1 MASGESWAPTLD
13 TPTLWGR
20 VAQWRSD
27 PKRRTEVL
35 LLRAASTWT
44 GGETIT
50 VGSEIVRVVVG
61 NSQLAVLDAY
71 HEHAAEPIVVL
82 TALDDQQLGSAVR
95 LRAERHSVQSVDAWE
110 LVPGLFKVGN
120 PNVDKSVRD
129 LGAWLPQML
138 LSHQRA
144 AGWPVATSGTLSGDH
159 VVRAI
164 LADLTGLDGVDEVDL
179 IALLDHLDEP
189 QTSARLLDYRPEEL
203 TGIIAGAQKHLGG
216 SAALALH
223 AKRRATTYST
233 LAVALVTDLLW
244 NEHADAPETAKVRL
258 EERFFATK
266 VVGAEAKLLGEAA
279 HSVILRL
286 EAAGDT
292 RFGDVLRQAEAIL
305 TDLGW
310 AEGATGSALLPAGL
324 EARYKAFASAVDASA
339 EAVGSVGSDHSVEAV
354 DRALAEV
361 RAHDLAARDVD
372 ELLGVEMAARLVRW
386 LARPAAAAPGS
397 FDHAAAAYWHGS
409 AWADRARSVT
419 WNGSSRPALASAYAA
434 LAERVTA
441 RRDAE
446 DAGAAAMLGGDTP
459 TSVIPI
465 EALLERVV
473 APLASAGV
481 LLIVLDGMS
490 AAVAAELAD
499 ETRRLRWVEVLPEE
513 QTQRLTALATLPS
526 VTRYS
531 RSSLFAGR
539 LTDGNQGT
547 EKPAFKKQTGGPLF
561 HKDELRSPA
570 GQLLP
575 AEVESAIADSA
586 NKVVGV
592 VLNTIDD
599 ALAKADPDATRWTLA
614 QIANLPALLTLA
626 AAAGRTVVLTS
637 DHGHVIERGGEY
649 RAEGSGGARWRAPDA
664 PATPDEVFVSGPRVL
679 APGGSAVVARNEGL
693 RYAPKSAGYHGGASL
708 AELTVPIVVL
718 RPAGVAAPNGWQD
731 APPQAPEW
739 WYDGGLVEASTPV
752 APVGPKK
759 RVSKAKSAPT
769 NEVAMF
775 DIPVVGG
782 DEGVA
787 ATVSLSAALLA
798 SELYAAQRDRLKRR
812 SLDDATVALI
822 LDTADERGGRVPAE
836 MLATLLRVSAA
847 ALEQILAVLRRL
859 LNVDGFDVVA
869 IDTDGTT
876 VLVDRQLL
884 REQFG
889 LR

>member
-1 MASGESWAPTLD
+1 M
-13 TPTLWGR
+13 
-20 VAQWRSD
+20 
-27 PKRRTEVL
+27 L
-35 LLRAASTWT
+35 LLRAAPTWT
-44 GGETIT
+44 GDQAIA
-50 VGSEIVRVVVG
+50 VGSEAVRVVVG
-61 NSQLAVLDAY
+61 SSQLAVLDAY
-71 HEHAAEPIVVL
+71 YEYPAEPIVVL

-138 LSHQRA
+138 LTHQRA

-159 VVRAI
+159 VIRAT
-164 LADLTGLDGVDEVDL
+164 LADLLGLDGVDEVDL
-179 IALLDHLDEP
+179 VALLDHLDEP
-189 QTSARLLDYRPEEL
+189 QTNARLRDYRSDEL
-203 TGIIAGAQKHLGG
+203 VGILAGARKHLGG
-216 SAALALH
+216 SVALALH
-223 AKRRATTYST
+223 AKERATTYST
-233 LAVALVTDLLW
+233 LAVALVADLLW
-244 NEHADAPETAKVRL
+244 NAHAAAPEAARVRL
-258 EERFFATK
+258 EERFFGTK
-266 VVGAEAKLLGEAA
+266 VAGADAKLLGEAA
-279 HSVILRL
+279 RSVILRL
-286 EAAGDT
+286 EAAGDS
-292 RFGDVLRQAEAIL
+292 RFEDVLRQAEAIFA
-305 TDLGW
+305 DLDW
-310 AEGATGSALLPAGL
+310 AEGAINSALLPAGL
-324 EARYKAFASAVDASA
+324 EARYTAFASAVDAAA
-339 EAVGSVGSDHSVEAV
+339 ESVGSEESAEAV

-386 LARPAAAAPGS
+386 LALPAVAAPGS
-397 FDHAAAAYWHGS
+397 FDRAAAAYWHGS

-419 WNGSSRPALASAYAA
+419 WHGSIRPALARAYAT

-446 DAGAAAMLGGDTP
+446 DADAVAVLSGDTP
-459 TSVIPI
+459 TTVIPV

-499 ETRRLRWVEVLPEE
+499 DARRLRWVEMLPEG
-513 QTQRLTALATLPS
+513 QKQRLTALATLPS
-526 VTRYS
+526 ITRYS

-539 LTDGNQGT
+539 LTDGNQGS

-561 HKDELRSPA
+561 HKDDLRSPA
-570 GQLLP
+570 GQRLP
-575 AEVESAIADSA
+575 AEVEFAIADPA
-586 NKVVGV
+586 QKVVGV

-614 QIANLPALLTLA
+614 QIANLPALLALA
-626 AAAGRTVVLTS
+626 ATAGRTVVLTS

-649 RAEGSGGARWRAPDA
+649 RADGSGGARWRALGT
-664 PATPDEVFVSGPRVL
+664 PAAADEITLAGPRVL
-679 APGGSAVVARNEGL
+679 APGGSAVLARAEGL
-693 RYAPKSAGYHGGASL
+693 RYTAKAAGYHGGASL

-718 RPAGVAAPNGWQD
+718 RPTGAATPNGWLD

-739 WYDGGLVEASTPV
+739 WYEGSPV
-752 APVGPKK
+752 AASVPAATAQLKK
-759 RVSKAKSAPT
+759 RVTKPKSAPA
-769 NEVAMF
+769 NDVAMF
-775 DIPVVGG
+775 DLPPVA
-782 DEGVA
+782 EGTVA
-787 ATVSLSAALLA
+787 VATSLSGALLA
-798 SELYAAQRDRLKRR
+798 SELYAEQRDRLKRR

-822 LDTADERGGRVPAE
+822 LDTAEQRGGRVPGE
-836 MLATLLRVSAA
+836 MLATALGVSAA
-847 ALEQILAVLRRL
+847 VLEQTLAVLRRL

-884 REQFG
+884 CEQFS